1 MKASLSQDGTELDE
15 RDFFK
20 DGFTESE
27 LRELL
32 GDTGPAEV
40 FSWRSPSARKLGL
53 DRDTVTADELIRLM
67 LDEPRLIRR
76 PLIQVDGR
84 LIVGTDKKAMAE
96 AFPGV

>member
-1 MKASLSQDGTELDE
+1 MELDE

-20 DGFTESE
+20 DNFTEAE

-32 GDTGPAEV
+32 GDTPPADI

-53 DRDTVTADELIRLM
+53 DRDTVSPDELVRLM
-67 LDEPRLIRR
+67 VDEPRLIRR
-76 PLIQVDGR
+76 PLIQVEGR

-96 AFPGV
+96 TFG